1 MYRHPDPHLDA
12 QATVTPYL
20 RFVQRP
26 LPGIPGRTR
35 NLLQQAYAQPDGTLH
50 WVDVPM
56 VRESTP

>member
-26 LPGIPGRTR
+26 LPGVPGRTR
-35 NLLQQAYAQPDGTLH
+35 NLLQQAYTQPDGTLR

-56 VRESTP
+56 VQEPSR